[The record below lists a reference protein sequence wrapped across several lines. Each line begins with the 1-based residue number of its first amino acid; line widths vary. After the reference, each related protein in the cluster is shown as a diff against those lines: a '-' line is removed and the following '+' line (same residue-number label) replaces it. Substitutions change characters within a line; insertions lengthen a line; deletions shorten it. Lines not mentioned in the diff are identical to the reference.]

1 MISIPRMWLPIFT
14 AAGHMLVPGSV
25 ASQDAGAAVPA
36 GAQVVPYAMSWEE
49 PVRVRA
55 EGYDY
60 DHEVLIALPQSYHVS
75 PERSYPVLWSMDG
88 AMAFSMTAGIV
99 NLYALGS
106 RIPEIIVV
114 GVGHPSEEGM
124 AGLGKRTFDLFP
136 PGSVVAEEGVAAE
149 YTREVLGM
157 DFATME
163 PLLNGDAF
171 LDFLVD
177 ELRPSLSEEYR
188 MADDHTLWG
197 HSAGGAFA
205 GYALLARPGAF
216 DRFIIG
222 SGTNGL
228 TIEMEAAYAEE
239 HDDLDARVFIGMA
252 DGEINNPGLS
262 AQRLVSRTSLLAENL
277 RLRRYPGLDL
287 RTRLYTDRDHFTVM
301 PLIIADGLQH
311 VYQDLIADLPQLPW

>member
-1 MISIPRMWLPIFT
+1 MISIPRLWLPVL
-14 AAGHMLVPGSV
+14 AVAGHLLVPSPV
-25 ASQDAGAAVPA
+25 ASQDAESSGPA
-36 GAQVVPYAMSWEE
+36 TAQVVPYAMSWEE
-49 PVRVRA
+49 PAQFRA

-60 DHEVLIALPQSYHVS
+60 DHEVLIALPPSYHAS

-88 AMAFSMTAGIV
+88 AMAFAMTAGIV
-99 NLYALGS
+99 NLYTLGT

-136 PGSVVAEEGVAAE
+136 PGSVVADEGVAGE
-149 YTREVLGM
+149 YMREEFGL
-157 DFATME
+157 DFASME
-163 PLLNGDAF
+163 PLLKGDRF
-171 LDFLVD
+171 LDFLV
-177 ELRPSLSEEYR
+177 ERLRPWLGEKYR

-228 TIEMEAAYAEE
+228 TIELEAAYA
-239 HDDLDARVFIGMA
+239 
-252 DGEINNPGLS
+252 
-262 AQRLVSRTSLLAENL
+262 T
-277 RLRRYPGLDL
+277 
-287 RTRLYTDRDHFTVM
+287 
-301 PLIIADGLQH
+301 
-311 VYQDLIADLPQLPW
+311 

>member
-1 MISIPRMWLPIFT
+1 MIRILRPWLPIL
-14 AAGHMLVPGSV
+14 AVAGHMWVPGSA
-25 ASQDAGAAVPA
+25 ASQETGASAGEP
-36 GAQVVPYAMSWEE
+36 AQVVPYAMSWEQ
-49 PVRVRA
+49 PTYVRA

-88 AMAFSMTAGIV
+88 SMAFSMTAGIV
-99 NLYALGS
+99 NLYALGA
-106 RIPEIIVV
+106 RIPEVIVV
-114 GVGHPSEEGM
+114 GVGHRSEEGM
-124 AGLGKRTFDLFP
+124 AGLGRRTFDLFP
-136 PGSVVAEEGVAAE
+136 PGSVVAEEGVAAD
-149 YTREVLGM
+149 YTKEVLGM

-163 PLLNGDAF
+163 PLLKGDRF

-177 ELRPSLSEEYR
+177 QLRPSLSEQYR

-216 DRFIIG
+216 DRFVIG

-228 TIEMEAAYAEE
+228 TIEMEAEYADE
-239 HDDLDARVFIGMA
+239 HDDLDAKVFIGMA

-277 RLRRYPGLDL
+277 RLRQYPGLDL

-311 VYQDLIADLPQLPW
+311 VYQDLIADLPKLPW